1 MEETAVF
8 NALPASPYEAGGAM
22 HGIEKNTVQQG
33 QGSVSPDRVS
43 VPEIQAFISPK
54 LFRELSWTNGQS
66 AEAVTE
72 GCITKAY
79 DTLETLLALVKEPF
93 NAWSRTQREAV
104 KLMTV
109 SKLYEYN
116 GDAHGRKEFLQR
128 AERLLSDRYGSIEAE
143 REYAAPCAAVCVPD
157 ESDALKF

>member
-22 HGIEKNTVQQG
+22 HGIERNAIQAVQG
-33 QGSVSPDRVS
+33 CEAPDRVS

>member
-1 MEETAVF
+1 MDTF
-8 NALPASPYEAGGAM
+8 DNFDSLPASAYEAGSGQAGMRSGALQP
-22 HGIEKNTVQQG
+22 V
-33 QGSVSPDRVS
+33 QGSGTPDPVS

-72 GCITKAY
+72 SCITKAY

-104 KLMTV
+104 KLLCV

>member
-1 MEETAVF
+1 MEELAVF
-8 NALPASPYEAGGAM
+8 NALPASPYEAGGEM

-33 QGSVSPDRVS
+33 QGSGSPDRVS

-66 AEAVTE
+66 AEVVTE

-116 GDAHGRKEFLQR
+116 GDAHGRKEYLQR

-143 REYAAPCAAVCVPD
+143 REYAAPCAAVCVP
-157 ESDALKF
+157 EEVKTFMF

>member
-1 MEETAVF
+1 MDEQTLL
-8 NALPASPYEAGGAM
+8 NSLPASANEAGSKRGGVEKERGA
-22 HGIEKNTVQQG
+22 QAAPQ
-33 QGSVSPDRVS
+33 PVS
-43 VPEIQAFISPK
+43 VEEIRAFISPK

-93 NAWSRTQREAV
+93 NARSRTQREAI
-104 KLMTV
+104 KMITV

-116 GDAHGRKEFLQR
+116 GDTHGMKEFLQK

-143 REYAAPCAAVCVPD
+143 REYAAPCAAVCIPS
-157 ESDALKF
+157 EAQWLRF

>member
-1 MEETAVF
+1 
-8 NALPASPYEAGGAM
+8 M

-33 QGSVSPDRVS
+33 QGSGSPDRVS

-66 AEAVTE
+66 AEAVTKS
-72 GCITKAY
+72 CIAKAY

-116 GDAHGRKEFLQR
+116 GDAHGRKEYLQR

-157 ESDALKF
+157 ESDALTF

>member
-1 MEETAVF
+1 MEETAIF
-8 NALPASPYEAGGAM
+8 NSLPASPYEARGAM
-22 HGIEKNTVQQG
+22 HGIEKNTVQQV
-33 QGSVSPDRVS
+33 QGGGSPDRVS

-66 AEAVTE
+66 AESVTE

-104 KLMTV
+104 KLLCV

-157 ESDALKF
+157 EVKTFTF

>member
-8 NALPASPYEAGGAM
+8 NALPAFPYEAGGAV
-22 HGIEKNTVQQG
+22 HGVEKTTVKQG
-33 QGSVSPDRVS
+33 QGSGIPDRVS

>member
-8 NALPASPYEAGGAM
+8 NALPASAEEAGSGQAGMTSGAM
-22 HGIEKNTVQQG
+22 QPV
-33 QGSVSPDRVS
+33 QGSGTPDRVS

-116 GDAHGRKEFLQR
+116 GDAHGRKEYLQR

-157 ESDALKF
+157 EVKTFMF